1 MTADKTA
8 NHNGLPGLNGP
19 GKMFYKIREVA
30 QIVGVKPHVLR
41 YWETEFPTLKPQ
53 KNRNGQ
59 RIYTQKDIESAQ
71 EIRQLLHVERFS
83 IAGAKQKL
91 RKKKKESARNGTA
104 GEDAATLDAAG
115 REIITQVKKD
125 LGELL
130 ELLDAKPGA

>member
-30 QIVGVKPHVLR
+30 GIVGVKPHVLR

-59 RIYTQKDIESAQ
+59 RIYTQKDIECAQ

-83 IAGAKQKL
+83 IAGAKQRL
-91 RKKKKESARNGTA
+91 RKKKKQGAKAEPA
-104 GEDAATLDAAG
+104 GEETAFVNGAG
-115 REIITQVKKD
+115 RDIIVQVKKD

-130 ELLDAKPGA
+130 ELLDGKPGA